1 MPRPLVSVIVRTRN
15 RRELLPQALASVQ
28 AQTWRPLELVV
39 VNDGGVPVADLLPSA
54 ASEFSVVGIDL
65 AQCGGRSNAANR
77 GLDAARG
84 DWLIILDDD
93 DWFDNDHV
101 ETLITAL
108 TAAEGRYLAA
118 YTAVRCVADAVP
130 VDDDSAAAECRAAAA
145 AVAGDESSGADAVV
159 AAGNTGAV
167 TSGTRPAPAVFAH
180 PFDPVR
186 LLVENYIPIHAMLFS
201 RVLPARGCRFDR
213 DLDRYE
219 DWDFWLQALRHTDF
233 LFVDHCSAV
242 YRTGDGSGFGRDAV
256 AVADGWRLALYR
268 KWAAAWSDGQ
278 LLRLLERARQY
289 PEIAHLEG
297 VLADRVGD
305 ISRLLS
311 ELRCARDEAGRLSG
325 ELLEL
330 QQDVRVRLRDCD
342 TLRVRLEAANRQI
355 TSLYEQFA
363 EKQRHIDIFNR
374 ELHMIH
380 ASRSWRLTR
389 PLRLAAKALMIVRTQ
404 GPAALAGR
412 IRERLVGARRR
423 MPVPVAAAAIET
435 TCHPLAFPRVDAPL
449 VSIVIP
455 VYNQHLHTFHCL
467 KSILAAAAG
476 VTFEVIVVD
485 DCSTDDTTA
494 MLAGVSGISKIRNSE
509 NRGFIRT
516 CNTGAAAARGDYL
529 LFLNNDTEVR
539 PGWLDA
545 LANTFTAFPD
555 AGMVGAR
562 LVYPDGTLQEA
573 GGIVWQD
580 GSAWN
585 FGRGD
590 DPARP
595 EYSWC
600 RPADYCSG
608 ACLMIPKA
616 DFRALGGFD
625 TAFAPAYYEDADLA
639 FRVRA
644 AGKKVYYQP
653 RATVI
658 HFEGVTSGTDTG
670 GGVKRYQVVN
680 AKKFFDRWRETLAGH
695 RPNGSR
701 PYLEKERDVK
711 RRVLVVDARVLMP
724 DHDAGSVRMDHI
736 LRIFQRLGYKVTF
749 IPDNLEYHERY
760 TAALQAAGVECWYAP
775 YVRSVG
781 EHLKAHGRLYDVAM
795 LSRADVAEKNLAA
808 VRQYCPEAKVLFD
821 TVDLHFLRE
830 EREARL
836 HNDPLRRQAARLRK
850 NQELGLARQV
860 DMTLLVSTAELEIFR
875 REAPDVRVALLP
887 TIQELPA
894 LPGSALS
901 TESAAAAPT
910 SGGISAGAAVAGD
923 IPVGKTAAG
932 NALTLQGVAGDI
944 NAGPETGAAGP
955 GTGAASPDGRRDIL
969 FIGGFEHPPNL
980 DAMEFFIG
988 AVLPLVAARRPDIRL
1003 LVVGSKPPARLH
1015 ELAAANANVEV
1026 RGYVADIVP
1035 LFREIRLTVAPLRY
1049 GAGVKG
1055 KINTSMAWGVPVVAT
1070 GIAAEG
1076 MDLEDGR
1083 DVLLADTPEDFADRV
1098 LRLYEDDDLWR
1109 LLSRGGRENV
1119 RRRFSPAVAEKQVR
1133 GILAEIGMPAPRR
1146 AAEDGSAKKPPRRN
1160 R

>member
-1 MPRPLVSVIVRTRN
+1 MQTDNMPRPLVSVIVRTRN

-39 VNDGGVPVADLLPSA
+39 VNDGGVPVADLLPPA
-54 ASEFSVVGIDL
+54 GDEFSVVGIDL
-65 AQCGGRSNAANR
+65 ERCGGRSNAANR

-84 DWLIILDDD
+84 DWLIFLDDD
-93 DWFDNDHV
+93 DWFDADHI
-101 ETLITAL
+101 ETLVGAL
-108 TAAEGRYLAA
+108 TAARGQYLAA
-118 YTAVRCVADAVP
+118 YSAVRCVADGIP
-130 VDDDSAAAECRAAAA
+130 VDDDSAAAESRAAAA
-145 AVAGDESSGADAVV
+145 PVAGNESSGADAVV
-159 AAGNTGAV
+159 AAGNAGALAFTAVPEGKEGGCAGGAHAASDTARTGA
-167 TSGTRPAPAVFAH
+167 GRPAPATFAH

-213 DLDRYE
+213 DLDRFE
-219 DWDFWLQALRHTDF
+219 DWDFWLQALRHTNF

-242 YRTGDGSGFGRDAV
+242 YRTGNGSGFGRDADT
-256 AVADGWRLALYR
+256 AADGWRLALYR

-297 VLADRVGD
+297 VLADRVSD
-305 ISRLLS
+305 ISRLLG
-311 ELRCARDEAGRLSG
+311 ELHCARDEAGRLSV

-330 QQDVRVRLRDCD
+330 QQDV
-342 TLRVRLEAANRQI
+342 RVRLEAANRQI
-355 TSLYEQFA
+355 TSLYEQFT
-363 EKQRHIDIFNR
+363 EKQRHIDILNR

-389 PLRLAAKALMIVRTQ
+389 PLRLAANALMILRTQ
-404 GPAALAGR
+404 GAAALAGR

-423 MPVPVAAAAIET
+423 MPPSVAAAALET
-435 TCHPLAFPRVDAPL
+435 SYHPLEFPRVDAPL

-467 KSILAAAAG
+467 KSILAAAG
-476 VTFEVIVVD
+476 EVRFEVIVVD
-485 DCSTDDTTA
+485 DCSTDDTAA
-494 MLAGVSGISKIRNSE
+494 MLAGVSGISKIRNPE

-516 CNTGAAAARGDYL
+516 CNTGAAAARGEYIV
-529 LFLNNDTEVR
+529 FLNNDTEVKQ
-539 PGWLDA
+539 GWLEA
-545 LANTFTAFPD
+545 LTNTFSAFPD

-562 LVYPDGTLQEA
+562 LVYPDGSLQEA

-600 RPADYCSG
+600 RQVDYCSG
-608 ACLMIPKA
+608 ACLMIPQA

-625 TAFAPAYYEDADLA
+625 TAFAPAYYEDVDLA

-695 RPNGSR
+695 RPNGSQ
-701 PYLEKERDVK
+701 PYLEKERGVK
-711 RRVLVVDARVLMP
+711 RRLLVVDARVLMP
-724 DHDAGSVRMDHI
+724 DHDAGSVRMNHI

-760 TAALQAAGVECWYAP
+760 TAALQAAGIECWYAP

-781 EHLKAHGRLYDVAM
+781 EHLKTHGRLYDVVM

-830 EREARL
+830 EREAQL

-850 NQELGLARQV
+850 AQELGIARQV

-887 TIQELPA
+887 TIQELPP

-910 SGGISAGAAVAGD
+910 AGGISAGAAVAGD
-923 IPVGKTAAG
+923 IPGGKTAAG
-932 NALTLQGVAGDI
+932 NALTLKGVAGDI
-944 NAGPETGAAGP
+944 NAGPETD
-955 GTGAASPDGRRDIL
+955 AASPDGRRDIL

-988 AVLPLVAARRPDIRL
+988 AVLPLITARRPDIRL
-1003 LVVGSKPPARLH
+1003 LVVGSKPPARLR

-1026 RGYVADIVP
+1026 RGYVADIAP

-1109 LLSRGGRENV
+1109 TLSRGGRENI
-1119 RRRFSPAVAEKQVR
+1119 RRRFSPAVAEQQVR
-1133 GILAEIGMPAPRR
+1133 LILG
-1146 AAEDGSAKKPPRRN
+1146 DVSN
-1160 R
+1160 